1 MRPLLTLLLLAATL
15 AAAGCWAIEVAEA
28 CGHSLFPDLRR
39 HAAELERMA
48 RQHDE
53 FMPRLMGVLDEV
65 ALGRRSMSSAC
76 DCIRHDAF
84 ETDPVFLVRVD
95 CMQQG
100 ANLQVKLAR
109 YVLYQFEIATNHDK
123 SSPWERERY
132 ERLERE
138 YRQIAANA
146 SRTP

>member
-1 MRPLLTLLLLAATL
+1 LAATV
-15 AAAGCWAIEVAEA
+15 AAAGCWAMEVAEA

-39 HAAELERMA
+39 HAAKLERMV

-53 FMPRLMGVLDEV
+53 FMPRLRRVLNEV
-65 ALGRRSMSSAC
+65 ALGRRSISSAC
-76 DCIRHDAF
+76 DCIHHEAV
-84 ETDPVFLVRVD
+84 ETDPAFLVHVD
-95 CMQQG
+95 CMQRG

-109 YVLYQFEIATNHDK
+109 FVLGHFEIAVNHDK
-123 SSPWERERY
+123 TSPSERERY

-146 SRTP
+146 SPTP